1 MYQDELDK
9 KQKGGGDK
17 MWLQEGHDSCAVN
30 NKCHTAGRQKL
41 RSGKTSMAD
50 FLIS

>member
-9 KQKGGGDK
+9 KQKGGGGK
-17 MWLQEGHDSCAVN
+17 MWLQEGLN